1 MKGEFMN
8 KIISCTYCMILLF
21 IVSVFANITYAQQVR
36 TIQISPEITGQTDGK
51 AMSDVRPSI
60 ITPEIQKGIERQ
72 LKQSETVQ
80 SQSQSVLLQPSAV
93 PAPQPA
99 AEDVS
104 SEFEQF
110 IAGRGPSD
118 ISTEIKQFGYD
129 LFLRSAGS
137 FSLPSNVPVG
147 PDYVVG
153 PGDEIRITV
162 WGKIEGRWDV
172 PVDRDGNVTLPKIG
186 VVGVTGLTFN
196 ELKDALYREISRYY
210 TGFEMNVSMGS
221 LRSMKVYVVGNAKS
235 PGSYEV
241 SSLSSLVNALFV
253 SGGPAK
259 TGSMR
264 DIQVKRNGAT
274 ITHFDMYDFLLNG
287 DKTRDIRL
295 MPEDVVF
302 VPAVG
307 PLVGIAGNVRVP
319 AIYELRNE
327 TRLLDLFKMAG
338 GLTSTAFKGRV
349 QVQRIEEHQFRTLFE
364 GDLVDLENNP
374 DKNFV
379 LMDGDLIKVFSVTEA
394 NNTVKLVGAVV
405 NEGDYAIVPGETRL
419 SDVISKAGGVLYYAS
434 DEAELT
440 RVSVTQSGPVT
451 ELLNINVSLALK
463 GDPEHNI
470 PLKINDY
477 LFVRTV
483 PEWKLYRTVSVS
495 GEVKYPGT
503 YTIKIGERLSSLIE
517 RAGGFTRRAY
527 IRGAVFT
534 RNSVKDIQQKALT
547 DMIERLERE
556 LLTTGSVQAS
566 TALSGEEVAS
576 RTLEMEHKRRFIE
589 TLKQLKATGRMSI
602 KLANPRLLKNTEYD
616 IEFEEGDSLMVPMR
630 NSVVSVIGAVMS
642 RGSFVYSG
650 DIDFKDYISMAGG
663 YASYADKDNI
673 YVLKVDGTAR
683 KLTSGLLSW
692 NSSRT
697 RWEMSS
703 FGEEIKEIEP
713 GDTIVV
719 PEKLERIA
727 WLREIKDV
735 TQILYQIAVTA
746 GVLIVAF

>member
-1 MKGEFMN
+1 MK
-8 KIISCTYCMILLF
+8 KTVYVTCCILALF
-21 IVSVFANITYAQQVR
+21 IIPFSPRMTYAQQLR
-36 TIQISPEITGQTDGK
+36 TMQISPASPSQTGGQS
-51 AMSDVRPSI
+51 MSDTKPSI
-60 ITPEIQKGIERQ
+60 VTPGMQNRNERQ
-72 LKQSETVQ
+72 LPPVESMQTPP
-80 SQSQSVLLQPSAV
+80 VLLQPSA
-93 PAPQPA
+93 APQRPA
-99 AEDVS
+99 EATDADAL

-110 IAGRGPSD
+110 IAGRSPSS
-118 ISTEIKQFGYD
+118 ISTEIRQFGYD
-129 LFLRSAGS
+129 LFTRPADS
-137 FSLPSNVPVG
+137 FAPPSNVPVG

-162 WGKIEGRWDV
+162 WGKVEGMWDV
-172 PVDRDGNVTLPKIG
+172 TVDRDGNVTLPKIG
-186 VVGVTGLTFN
+186 VVGVTGLTFS
-196 ELKDALYREISRYY
+196 ELKGFLHKEISRYY

-253 SGGPAK
+253 SGGPAR
-259 TGSMR
+259 TGTMR
-264 DIQVKRNGAT
+264 DVQVKRNGTT

-287 DKTRDIRL
+287 DKSRDIRL

-302 VPAVG
+302 IPAIG

-319 AIYELRNE
+319 AIYELRHE
-327 TRLLDLFKMAG
+327 TKLLDLFKMAG
-338 GLTSTAFKGRV
+338 GLASTAYKGRV
-349 QVQRIEEHQFRTLFE
+349 QVQRTQDHQFRTLFE
-364 GDLVDLENNP
+364 GDLVDLESSP
-374 DKNFV
+374 DKNFA
-379 LMDGDLIKVFSVTEA
+379 LMDGDLVKVFAVTEA
-394 NNTVKLVGAVV
+394 SNTVKLVGAVA

-419 SDVISKAGGVLYYAS
+419 SDVVSKAGGMLYYAS

-451 ELLNINVSLALK
+451 ELFNINISLAIK

-470 PLKINDY
+470 PLQINDY
-477 LFVRTV
+477 VFVRTV

-503 YTIKIGERLSSLIE
+503 YTIKMGERLSSLIE
-517 RAGGFTRRAY
+517 RAGGYTKRAY
-527 IRGAVFT
+527 LRGAVFT
-534 RNSVKDIQQKALT
+534 RNSVRDIQQKALSE
-547 DMIERLERE
+547 MIERLERE
-556 LLTTGSVQAS
+556 MFTSGSLEAS
-566 TALSGEEVAS
+566 AAASSEEVAS
-576 RTLEMEHKRRFIE
+576 RTLVMEQKRKFIE
-589 TLKQLKATGRMSI
+589 SLKQLKATGRMSI

-616 IEFEEGDSLMVPMR
+616 IEFEDGDSLVIPMR
-630 NSVVSVIGAVMS
+630 NSVVSVMGSVMS
-642 RGSFVYSG
+642 KGSFVYTTE
-650 DIDFKDYISMAGG
+650 IDYKDYISMAGG
-663 YASYADKDNI
+663 YTAYADTDNI

-683 KLTSGLLSW
+683 KLTSGFLSW
-692 NSSRT
+692 NSSQS

-727 WLREIKDV
+727 WLRETKDL

>member
-1 MKGEFMN
+1 MK
-8 KIISCTYCMILLF
+8 KIIYITCGVLALF
-21 IVSVFANITYAQQVR
+21 IMSASAHIAYAQQVR
-36 TIQISPEITGQTDGK
+36 TIQISPDITSPTEIKSQADTK
-51 AMSDVRPSI
+51 SPVL
-60 ITPEIQKGIERQ
+60 TPEIQQGIERQ
-72 LKQSETVQ
+72 LRQAEDAKR
-80 SQSQSVLLQPSAV
+80 SQTFQQEA
-93 PAPQPA
+93 APRPA
-99 AEDVS
+99 AEAENGMS
-104 SEFEQF
+104 GFEQF
-110 IAGRGPSD
+110 IAGRGTST
-118 ISTEIKQFGYD
+118 ISTSIGQFGYD
-129 LFLRSAGS
+129 LFTRPAGS
-137 FSLPSNVPVG
+137 FATPSNVPVG

-172 PVDRDGNVTLPKIG
+172 TVDRDGNVTLPKIG
-186 VVGVTGLTFN
+186 VVGVTGLTFS
-196 ELKDALYREISRYY
+196 ELKDFLHKEISRYY

-259 TGSMR
+259 TGTMR

-295 MPEDVVF
+295 MPEDVIF

-319 AIYELRNE
+319 AIYELRHE

-338 GLTSTAFKGRV
+338 GLTSTAYNGRV
-349 QVQRIEEHQFRTLFE
+349 QVQRIQDHQFRTLFE
-364 GDLVDLENNP
+364 GDLVDLENSP
-374 DKNFV
+374 DKNFT
-379 LMDGDLIKVFSVTEA
+379 LADGDLVKVFTVMET
-394 NNTVKLVGAVV
+394 NNTVKIMGAVA
-405 NEGDYAIVPGETRL
+405 NEGEYAIVTGETRL

-440 RVSVTQSGPVT
+440 RVSVTQAGPVT
-451 ELLNINVSLALK
+451 ELLNINISLAMR
-463 GDPEHNI
+463 GDAEHNI

-483 PEWKLYRTVSVS
+483 PEWKLYRTVSIS

-503 YTIKIGERLSSLIE
+503 YTIKVGERLSSLIE
-517 RAGGFTRRAY
+517 RAGGYTKRAY
-527 IRGAVFT
+527 LRGAVFT
-534 RNSVKDIQQKALT
+534 RNSVRDIQQKALAE
-547 DMIERLERE
+547 MIERLERE
-556 LLTTGSVQAS
+556 LLSTGSLQAS
-566 TALSGEEVAS
+566 TAVSSEEVAS
-576 RTLEMEHKRRFIE
+576 RQLEMEQKRKFIE
-589 TLKQLKATGRMSI
+589 SLKQLKATGRMSI

-616 IEFEEGDSLMVPMR
+616 IEFEDGDSLMVPMR
-630 NSVVSVIGAVMS
+630 NSVVSVIGSVMS
-642 RGSFVYSG
+642 RGSFVYST
-650 DIDFKDYISMAGG
+650 DIDYEDYIGLAGG
-663 YASYADKDNI
+663 YTSFADEDNI

-683 KLTSGLLSW
+683 KLNSGFVGW
-692 NSSRT
+692 NSSQS

-727 WLREIKDV
+727 WMREVKDL

>member
-1 MKGEFMN
+1 MK
-8 KIISCTYCMILLF
+8 KISYCTLYIMAMLIM
-21 IVSVFANITYAQQVR
+21 SVFVPITFAQQVR
-36 TIQISPEITGQTDGK
+36 TMQISSEISTKTDGQGPSETK
-51 AMSDVRPSI
+51 PSI
-60 ITPEIQKGIERQ
+60 ITPENRDVNERQ
-72 LKQSETVQ
+72 LRTTRPVQ
-80 SQSQSVLLQPSAV
+80 TLPELLQPQA
-93 PAPQPA
+93 APRPESK
-99 AEDVS
+99 AEAEVNVL

-110 IAGRGPSD
+110 IAGRGPLS
-118 ISTEIKQFGYD
+118 ISTEIRQFGYD
-129 LFLRSAGS
+129 LFKRPADS
-137 FSLPSNVPVG
+137 FAPTSNVPVG

-162 WGKIEGRWDV
+162 WGKIEGMWDV
-172 PVDRDGNVTLPKIG
+172 LVDRDGNVTLPKIG
-186 VVGVTGLTFN
+186 VVGVTGLTFL
-196 ELKDALYREISRYY
+196 ELKDLLYKELSRYY

-221 LRSMKVYVVGNAKS
+221 LRSMKVYVVGNVKS
-235 PGSYEV
+235 PGSYEI
-241 SSLSSLVNALFV
+241 SSISSLVNALFV
-253 SGGPAK
+253 SGGPGK
-259 TGSMR
+259 NGTMR

-295 MPEDVVF
+295 LPEDVVF

-307 PLVGIAGNVRVP
+307 PLVGIAGNIRVP
-319 AIYELRNE
+319 AIYELRHD

-338 GLTSTAFKGRV
+338 GLTSTAYKGRV
-349 QVQRIEEHQFRTLFE
+349 QVQRIQDHQFMTLFE
-364 GDLVDLENNP
+364 GDLVDIESSP

-379 LMDGDLIKVFSVTEA
+379 LLDGDLVKVFSVTETS
-394 NNTVKLVGAVV
+394 NTVKLVGAVV

-419 SDVISKAGGVLYYAS
+419 KDVISKAGGVLYYAS

-440 RVSVTQSGPVT
+440 RVNVTQSGPVN
-451 ELLNINVSLALK
+451 ELININVPLALK

-517 RAGGFTRRAY
+517 RAGGYTQRAY
-527 IRGAVFT
+527 LRGAVFT
-534 RNSVKDIQQKALT
+534 RKSVGEIQQKALLE
-547 DMIERLERE
+547 MIERLERE
-556 LLTTGSVQAS
+556 LFTTGSLQAS
-566 TALSGEEVAS
+566 AASSSEEVES
-576 RTLEMEHKRRFIE
+576 KKLEMEQKRKFLE
-589 TLKQLKATGRMSI
+589 SLKQLKATGRMSI

-616 IEFEEGDSLMVPMR
+616 IEFEEDDSLIIPMR
-630 NSVVSVIGAVMS
+630 NSVVNVIGAVMS
-642 RGSFVYSG
+642 KGSFVYSG
-650 DIDFKDYISMAGG
+650 NIDYKDYIGMAGG
-663 YASYADKDNI
+663 YTSYADEGNV

-683 KLTSGLLSW
+683 KLTSGFLSW
-692 NSSRT
+692 NSSQS
-697 RWEMSS
+697 RWEMGP
-703 FGEEIKEIEP
+703 FGEEVREIEP

-727 WLREIKDV
+727 WLRETKDI

>member
-1 MKGEFMN
+1 MKGEFM
-8 KIISCTYCMILLF
+8 KKYFYSIRCILVLLIMIVTAQL
-21 IVSVFANITYAQQVR
+21 TDAQQLR
-36 TIQISPEITGQTDGK
+36 TIQISPETSMRADREGL
-51 AMSDVRPSI
+51 SDTKPLI
-60 ITPEIQKGIERQ
+60 LTPEMQRGIERQ
-72 LKQSETVQ
+72 LQQTEAV
-80 SQSQSVLLQPSAV
+80 QPS
-93 PAPQPA
+93 PEEMQQGTAPRPGPEA
-99 AEDVS
+99 PDVIS
-104 SEFEQF
+104 GFEHF
-110 IAGRGPSD
+110 IAGTGPLS
-118 ISTEIKQFGYD
+118 ISTDIRQFGYD
-129 LFLRSAGS
+129 LFTGGAGS
-137 FSLPSNVPVG
+137 FSIPSNVPVG

-153 PGDEIRITV
+153 PGDGIRITV

-172 PVDRDGNVTLPKIG
+172 TVDRDGNITLPKMG
-186 VVGVTGLTFN
+186 VVGVTGLTFK

-241 SSLSSLVNALFV
+241 SALSSLVNALFA
-253 SGGPAK
+253 SGGPGK

-274 ITHFDMYDFLLNG
+274 ITHFDMYDLLLKG
-287 DKTRDIRL
+287 DKTRDVRL
-295 MPEDVVF
+295 MPEDVIF
-302 VPAVG
+302 IPSVG

-319 AIYELRNE
+319 AIYELRHE
-327 TRLLDLFKMAG
+327 TRLLDLFDMAG
-338 GLTSTAFKGRV
+338 GLTSNAFKGRV
-349 QVQRIEEHQFRTLFE
+349 QVQRIQDHQFRTLFE
-364 GDLVDLENNP
+364 GDLVDIESSP
-374 DKNFV
+374 DKNFA
-379 LMDGDLIKVFSVTEA
+379 LMDGDLVKVFSVTEA
-394 NNTVKLVGAVV
+394 SNIVKLAGAVV

-451 ELLNINVSLALK
+451 ELLNINISQAVK

-470 PLKINDY
+470 LLKINDY

-517 RAGGFTRRAY
+517 RAGGYTKRAY
-527 IRGAVFT
+527 LRGAVFT
-534 RNSVKDIQQKALT
+534 RNSVKDIQQRALSE
-547 DMIERLERE
+547 MIERLERE

-576 RTLEMEHKRRFIE
+576 RTLEMEHKRKFIE
-589 TLKQLKATGRMSI
+589 SLKQLKATGRMAI

-650 DIDFKDYISMAGG
+650 DIDYKDYIAMAGG
-663 YASYADKDNI
+663 YASYSDNDNI

-683 KLTSGLLSW
+683 KLTSGFLSW
-692 NSSRT
+692 NTART

-703 FGEEIKEIEP
+703 FGEEIKQIEP

-727 WLREIKDV
+727 WLREIKDI